1 MDWSGI
7 YTSSKVPGSASDGTH
22 IGQAVN
28 RALMATGR
36 FLSGQVDVS
45 SSDGVVT
52 LHGRVESYY
61 HKQLAQVV
69 ALGIIGADQLVNDV
83 EVE

>member
-1 MDWSGI
+1 MDWREI
-7 YTSSKVPGSASDGTH
+7 YTSSRVLEPAADGTH

-36 FLSGQVDVS
+36 FLSGQVDAS
-45 SSDGVVT
+45 SSEGVVT
-52 LHGRVESYY
+52 LRGRVASYY

-69 ALGIIGADQLVNDV
+69 ALGIIGADQLVNEV